1 MRFACLQ
8 LGLDRH
14 LAANGRAAPGFARLT
29 SAILGRLQFLQF
41 MLEQLLRRRRAS
53 EHFACMVLGG
63 ELSRPG
69 CLDSLHEYAS
79 VRELLEQRLLLLLHE
94 DLDLV
99 SSLQCLL
106 EAADALV
113 TSGKL
118 APHKLDLAGV
128 SIPPPAG
135 EGNFAQTSEEVL
147 ELSLKH
153 LLRFL
158 GLGDA

>member
-14 LAANGRAAPGFARLT
+14 LAANGRAAPGFARL
-29 SAILGRLQFLQF
+29 AKEILGRLQFLQF
-41 MLEQLLRRRRAS
+41 MLELLRRRRAS
-53 EHFACMVLGG
+53 EHFACTVLGG

-79 VRELLEQRLLLLLHE
+79 VIELLEQRLLLLLHE
-94 DLDLV
+94 EPRFLTF
-99 SSLQCLL
+99 LQRLL

-153 LLRFL
+153 RLRFF